1 MTPASDQRGFSALEM
16 LVAAAIL
23 LVVMATVA
31 GLLLQATG
39 INKSQQMRVAA
50 QSDARTCLSMIE
62 GKLRTAGWD
71 PMSAGFQS
79 VQLDTDPDDGIDEIE
94 LFADLDADGN
104 TAGLD
109 EQVLI
114 RHVADRIEWRRSAT
128 GSFEVLA
135 TEITNDSDGDG
146 NTEQMFVADSA
157 TNPTRIVVQITAES
171 PALDPVNHQPIRY
184 TMTSEIV
191 LRNKL

>member
-16 LVAAAIL
+16 LVAVAIV
-23 LVVMATVA
+23 LVVMAAVA
-31 GLLLQATG
+31 DLLLQGTR

-62 GKLRTAGWD
+62 RKLRTAGWD
-71 PMSAGFQS
+71 PMSAGIQS

-104 TAGLD
+104 TTGLD

-114 RHVADRIEWRRSAT
+114 RHIAERIEWRRSAN

-135 TEITNDSDGDG
+135 TGITNDSDGDG

-157 TNPTRIVVQITAES
+157 TDPTRIVVQITARS
-171 PALDPVNHQPIRY
+171 SGPDPRTGAYIRY
-184 TMTSEIV
+184 T
-191 LRNKL
+191 LRNEVALRDKL